1 MGWGDLGES
10 QKQVA
15 MVTASS
21 VRSCCQGY
29 CYREE
34 KEEKEMVGEGGVIF
48 HSRLEPG
55 P

>member
-1 MGWGDLGES
+1 
-10 QKQVA
+10 

-21 VRSCCQGY
+21 VREPLPGLLLQGGKG
-29 CYREE
+29 R
-34 KEEKEMVGEGGVIF
+34 KKMVGEGGVIF